1 MTEPLFNGELEY
13 CVRCC
18 MPETAEG
25 ILFDERGVCNAC
37 NSSEEKMHIDWNE
50 REKALRAKLKSL
62 RNKTT

>member
-1 MTEPLFNGELEY
+1 MNEPFFKDELKY

-37 NSSEEKMHIDWNE
+37 NSSEEKMHIDWDK
-50 REKALRAKLKSL
+50 REKTLRKKLEKY
-62 RNKTT
+62 